1 MHLHCWA
8 EILRSCRGVCQCV
21 SVLMR
26 LMGGRGPLFESLQA
40 ALQMKKHT
48 SDCLGD
54 HMPLKLCSQ
63 TGECQRAGIWK
74 RRMKGI
80 RLQALMRE
88 LMGAD
93 GNGATVAE
101 LRLIAALDKESI

>member
-1 MHLHCWA
+1 
-8 EILRSCRGVCQCV
+8 
-21 SVLMR
+21 MR

-63 TGECQRAGIWK
+63 TGECQSGDMEETDEGNTFAGV
-74 RRMKGI
+74 GE
-80 RLQALMRE
+80 RE
-88 LMGAD
+88 
-93 GNGATVAE
+93 
-101 LRLIAALDKESI
+101 